1 LCGSFR
7 LQYHAASLSR
17 KERAFMKR
25 ITGPAVG
32 FLAALFGLVVMA
44 SPGQAEESY
53 ELAVKYVL
61 ETVRAFRTAY
71 VLNVVE
77 HVREGGVS
85 PKEDWSKNAHA
96 IPLPAQFVKAAGADI
111 SDFEI
116 GIIGLTPIYRENLP
130 RTQAET
136 EALMKLTTDR
146 STRIITFVDGKQF
159 KGVSADL
166 AVVQS
171 CVDCHNSHPNSP
183 WRNFKKGDV
192 MGAIVV
198 RLNGDGR

>member
-1 LCGSFR
+1 MRRG
-7 LQYHAASLSR
+7 AGA
-17 KERAFMKR
+17 
-25 ITGPAVG
+25 AVG
-32 FLAALFGLVVMA
+32 LLTALLVFAAMA
-44 SPGQAEESY
+44 SPGLAEESY
-53 ELAVKYVL
+53 EMAARYIL

-71 VLNVVE
+71 VLHVVE

-111 SDFEI
+111 EDFEI
-116 GIIGLTPIYRENLP
+116 GIISLTPIYRTNLP
-130 RTQAET
+130 QTQAET

-146 STRIITFVDGKQF
+146 SKRILTFMDGKQF

-171 CVDCHNSHPNSP
+171 CVDCHNGHPNST

-198 RLNGDGR
+198 RMNRESK